1 MQRKAYAKI
10 NWDLHILGRRP
21 DGFHVLDTVMV
32 NVSLYDTLDFE
43 RADSLTLSCSDPS
56 LPTDER
62 NLVYRAAQ
70 LLARSSGYKGG
81 AKIHLTKQIP
91 AGGGMGGG
99 SSDAACTLL
108 ALNELWNLN
117 WPVEKLQPLAAELGS
132 DIAFFLYGG
141 WCRCHGRGEIVEQ
154 LPGCKDWPAVNLL
167 LIIPPL
173 AVSTPEAYKKGGF
186 PPLNSKSK
194 VRVLTEL
201 TASIESV
208 LKAVKSRKSPEL
220 HLFNSLIPA
229 ALNVQPALKSLQDA
243 LELRYAGRWL
253 MSGSGSVH
261 FVVLGNSDSGT
272 DLREALEK
280 EFGAGIRVLAATT
293 LTP

>member
-1 MQRKAYAKI
+1 
-10 NWDLHILGRRP
+10 
-21 DGFHVLDTVMV
+21 
-32 NVSLYDTLDFE
+32 
-43 RADSLTLSCSDPS
+43 
-56 LPTDER
+56 
-62 NLVYRAAQ
+62 
-70 LLARSSGYKGG
+70 
-81 AKIHLTKQIP
+81 
-91 AGGGMGGG
+91 
-99 SSDAACTLL
+99 
-108 ALNELWNLN
+108 
-117 WPVEKLQPLAAELGS
+117 
-132 DIAFFLYGG
+132 
-141 WCRCHGRGEIVEQ
+141 
-154 LPGCKDWPAVNLL
+154 LL